1 MGQFVTKVKSIE
13 EGISKSATSS
23 STEATTSKVVN
34 TTLSSA
40 SNITKILPTGILFLF
55 QALSNLLS
63 DNGDCITSNKVLVGI
78 AVGILGIAC
87 FVLSLVDTFTDSY
100 TGKVHYG
107 IATLNGLATVSKLK
121 PSNLSNYK
129 ITLKG
134 LFHAA
139 LAVAVFVVMALT
151 DQNIVQCLYPSAESN
166 IKKMYKALPVVMNAV
181 SSALLVLFPSKR
193 QGISS
198 PVSTKTASTT

>member
-23 STEATTSKVVN
+23 STETTTTKVVN

-40 SNITKILPTGILFLF
+40 SNITKILPTGILFVF

-63 DNGDCITSNKVLVGI
+63 DNGDCQKSNKVLVGI
-78 AVGILGIAC
+78 AVA
-87 FVLSLVDTFTDSY
+87 
-100 TGKVHYG
+100 TGSKV
-107 IATLNGLATVSKLK
+107 K
-121 PSNLSNYK
+121 PSNESNYK
-129 ITLKG
+129 IKLKD

-139 LAVAVFVVMALT
+139 LAVVVFIVMALT

-166 IKKMYKALPVVMNAV
+166 IKKIYKALPVVV
-181 SSALLVLFPSKR
+181 SALSSVILIFRPSNR

-198 PVSTKTASTT
+198 PVSTTTSTTT

>member
-23 STEATTSKVVN
+23 STETTTTKVVN

-40 SNITKILPTGILFLF
+40 SNITKILPTGILFVF

-63 DNGDCITSNKVLVGI
+63 DNGDCQKSNKVLVGI
-78 AVGILGIAC
+78 AV
-87 FVLSLVDTFTDSY
+87 DSS

-107 IATLNGLATVSKLK
+107 IATLNGLATGSKVK
-121 PSNLSNYK
+121 PSNESNYK
-129 ITLKG
+129 IKLKD

-139 LAVAVFVVMALT
+139 LAVVVFIVMALT

-166 IKKMYKALPVVMNAV
+166 IKKIYKALPVVV
-181 SSALLVLFPSKR
+181 SALSSVILIFRPSNR

-198 PVSTKTASTT
+198 PVSTTTSTTT

>member
-1 MGQFVTKVKSIE
+1 MGQSDSKVKSIE
-13 EGISKSATSS
+13 EGKRESATSS
-23 STEATTSKVVN
+23 STETTTTKVVN

-40 SNITKILPTGILFLF
+40 SNITKILPTGILFVF

-63 DNGDCITSNKVLVGI
+63 DNGDCKTSNKVLVSI

-87 FVLSLVDTFTDSY
+87 FILSLVDTFTDSS

-107 IATLNGLATVSKLK
+107 IATLNGLATGSKVK
-121 PSNLSNYK
+121 PSNESNYK
-129 ITLKG
+129 ITLKD
-134 LFHAA
+134 LFHAT
-139 LAVAVFVVMALT
+139 LAVVVFAVMALT

-166 IKKMYKALPVVMNAV
+166 IRKMYKAIPIVVSAV
-181 SSALLVLFPSKR
+181 SSAILVLFPCKR

-198 PVSTKTASTT
+198 PVSTTTTTTT